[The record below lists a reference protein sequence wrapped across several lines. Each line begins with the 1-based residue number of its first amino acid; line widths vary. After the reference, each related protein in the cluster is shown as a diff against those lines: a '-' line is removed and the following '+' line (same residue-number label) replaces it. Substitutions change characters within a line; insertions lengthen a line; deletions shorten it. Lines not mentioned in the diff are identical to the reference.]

1 MTVSR
6 RAFQSLLAGLGLS
19 LTGRQAQAAGRT
31 GGHDIDSF
39 MLPRNDWVPNNDHLP
54 VLYYRNAVALR
65 PDDPAAGFE
74 ELFTTN
80 GWPPRWRWGVYSF
93 HHYHSTAHEVLGVAS
108 GSARLML
115 GGPGG
120 RIVDVSA
127 GDVVVLP
134 AGTGHRNLG
143 SDDTFLVVGAYPPG
157 QDFDLQRGPLPPA
170 ALGRMNHVP
179 FPASD
184 PVTGAAGSLPALWHQ
199 T

>member
-1 MTVSR
+1 M
-6 RAFQSLLAGLGLS
+6 S